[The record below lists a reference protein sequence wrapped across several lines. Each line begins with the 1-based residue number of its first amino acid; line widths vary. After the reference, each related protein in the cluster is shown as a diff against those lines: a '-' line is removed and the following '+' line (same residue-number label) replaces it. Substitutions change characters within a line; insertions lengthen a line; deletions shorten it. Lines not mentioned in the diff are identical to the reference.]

1 MPNEDFLTPAEFA
14 KLLSW
19 HPSVST
25 VWRWAKDG
33 KIAALD
39 VSLNPGRAIYKI
51 HRSQVAVV
59 EERFRSH
66 AENTARL
73 TTK

>member
-1 MPNEDFLTPAEFA
+1 MPNDDFVTPGEFA

-25 VWRWAKDG
+25 VWRWARDG
-33 KIAALD
+33 KIGALN

-51 HRSQVAVV
+51 PKSQVAVV
-59 EERFRSH
+59 EERFRQV

-73 TTK
+73 TSK